1 MIYELTM
8 FFNELD
14 MLELKLQEHDA
25 FVDQFIIVEANT
37 DHSQNPKPY
46 HLQQAWNRFEP
57 WHHKIKY
64 IQFDSK
70 GLEAGWPTENAQRR
84 ELSNHCAPQPQDHVL
99 ICDLDEFVL
108 PGMWHHIQEQKPEKI
123 KCMSQFMVCFANIV
137 TEDEKGGPVIIKGKY
152 FTDAQDNYRD
162 ISIPAVPS
170 SSVHLSWFG
179 TPEDFMQKIK
189 GTPEDRGNKQLK
201 QNPHKALELKQQGK
215 LFSHVK
221 KLHNN
226 LVHLPLMNNTLITES
241 MRHYILKHQEWLIVN
256 PKI

>member
-14 MLELKLQEHDA
+14 MLELKLREHDA
-25 FVDQFIIVEANT
+25 YVDQFIIVEANT

-46 HLQQAWNRFEP
+46 HLQQAWHRFES

-64 IQFDSK
+64 IKFDSQ
-70 GLEAGWPTENAQRR
+70 GLQAGWPTENAQRR
-84 ELSNHCAPQPQDHVL
+84 ELTKHCNPKPQDRVL

-108 PGMWHHIQEQKPEKI
+108 PSMWQHIQTHDPKKI

-137 TEDEKGGPVIIKGKY
+137 TKDEKGGPVIIKGKY
-152 FTDAQDNYRD
+152 FSDAQDNYRD
-162 ISIPAVPS
+162 VTIPTVPS

-179 TPEDFMQKIK
+179 TAEDFMQKIQ
-189 GTPEDRGNKQLK
+189 GTPEDKGNKHLK
-201 QNPHKALELKQQGK
+201 QNPHQALELKQQGR
-215 LFSHVK
+215 LFGHVK

-226 LVHLPLMNNTLITES
+226 LQHLPIEDNKTMTDS
-241 MRHYILKHQEWLIVN
+241 MRQYILQRPEWLIEN